1 MPTLSDTIT
10 EVSTGC
16 TYTNIMG
23 QPANN
28 RSAVT
33 TAGKTETFLPDF
45 CHIKIVFAVIMIAEL
60 LAFVLT
66 LATPSARGGDW
77 GYLSL
82 ISIYIL
88 WIALTST
95 AMLCWL
101 RPQLARLN
109 DNTAA
114 LLAFFLLL
122 LITAIFS
129 ELAFQVSLRFGEG
142 ALQINMSHAEFFSRN
157 FAICT
162 IVSLLT
168 LRYFYLQHQL
178 KLNIEAENQH
188 RLQAL
193 QARIRPHFL
202 FNALNTIASL
212 IRRQP
217 ERAEEAVED
226 LSDLFRHTLNNVDAQ
241 LPFSTEIEIARRY
254 LDMEQ
259 LRLGER
265 LKIEWEIDAIPQDA
279 ALPSLTLQPLLENA
293 ICHGIEPISQGGM
306 IRVNGQRQGNKLK
319 LTITNPLAE
328 PEQGAQRKRQGL
340 HIALDNTR
348 QRLLAH
354 FEEDG
359 RLTTE
364 QHSNQFEVKLRFPYQ
379 PYQDHENTHRR

>member
-1 MPTLSDTIT
+1 
-10 EVSTGC
+10 
-16 TYTNIMG
+16 MG
-23 QPANN
+23 QTSENESN
-28 RSAVT
+28 IT
-33 TAGKTETFLPDF
+33 IAGKTETFLPDF
-45 CHIKIVFAVIMIAEL
+45 CHIKIVFAVIIIAEL

-77 GYLSL
+77 SYLSL

-101 RPQLARLN
+101 RPHLARLN
-109 DNTAA
+109 DNTAG

-122 LITAIFS
+122 LITALFS
-129 ELAFQVSLRFGEG
+129 ELAFQVSQHFGEG

-157 FAICT
+157 FAICA
-162 IVSLLT
+162 IASLLT

-178 KLNIEAENQH
+178 KLNIEAENQY

-226 LSDLFRHTLNNVDAQ
+226 LSDLFRHTLNNVDAR
-241 LPFSTEIEIARRY
+241 LPFSTEVEIAQRY

-265 LKIEWEIDAIPQDA
+265 LKVEWNIDAIPQDA
-279 ALPSLTLQPLLENA
+279 ALPSLTLQPMLENA
-293 ICHGIEPISQGGM
+293 VCHGIEPISQGGV
-306 IRVNGQRQGNKLK
+306 ILVHGERKGDKLK

-328 PEQGAQRKRQGL
+328 AEQGTQRKRQGL

-354 FEEDG
+354 FDEDG
-359 RLTTE
+359 RLTTK
-364 QHSNQFEVKLRFPYQ
+364 QHNNQFEVTLRFPYQ
-379 PYQDHENTHRR
+379 PNQDHENTHRR